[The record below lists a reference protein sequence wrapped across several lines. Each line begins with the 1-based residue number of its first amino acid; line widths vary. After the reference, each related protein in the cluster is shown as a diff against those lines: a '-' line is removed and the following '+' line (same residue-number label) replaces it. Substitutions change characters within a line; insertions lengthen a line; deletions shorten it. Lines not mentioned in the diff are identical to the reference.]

1 MVDKQGVEYYDS
13 VGEGPAAKPKA
24 HAKKVLKDDREVG
37 DVVMRLL
44 GEEGSGHS
52 PHVLENY
59 DMCGLL

>member
-1 MVDKQGVEYYDS
+1 VCESHMIWLGRGQ
-13 VGEGPAAKPKA
+13 PAAKPKA

-59 DMCGLL
+59 DMYGLL